1 MRADDFLFAAVQVL
15 PAGGSARR
23 QGTLRRYLPAAHTA
37 LRPVWKALC
46 SRQQPAEILPGMRLL
61 HPTQAESGL
70 GQTAAQR
77 RTLSAEKALISGA
90 FLRAKR
96 VRVAVFIH
104 PRQNPPLPFYKGE
117 FHGQQTENC
126 GRRDPAVHADE
137 QDDVH
142 RGRPHF
148 AGRQCHQRC
157 QQDRQK
163 LADAVAGTF
172 GVPEKSFGLFGER
185 RSSGASEFCR
195 LRRNE
200 GYGACDDEAQGNSIW
215 GLPTLQCD
223 VLYLSLEDT
232 QRRIKD
238 RLYNLTDSAP
248 DNLYFAVSSGLVIIG
263 TLQKVRDSKGS
274 AGKAGMYGNDY
285 DDISSIKRITDGFNI
300 AILLVH
306 HLRKLQD
313 SDDPF
318 NDVSGS
324 TGIIGAADTNFILR
338 RKRSGNAATLLVS
351 GRDVEYQELTLQ
363 FNDLVWELVERK
375 NSEDIHKAEL
385 PKFLFRV
392 VDFMECRTEWVG
404 TATELLTEMK
414 EQEVTPNM
422 VTKYLGHFA
431 FEVLEPLGI
440 EYRTKRTGK
449 SRLIKFLRRDGDD
462 ANDAGI
468 AIYGYDKTIRRV
480 ERTPNRWYT
489 DTVGLKFCSANTK
502 DRRK

>member
-1 MRADDFLFAAVQVL
+1 MDNKLKTVDAETLLSTPMSKTMFIVDGLI
-15 PAGGSARR
+15 S
-23 QGTLRRYLPAAHTA
+23 QG
-37 LRPVWKALC
+37 VNV
-46 SRQQPAEILPGMRLL
+46 
-61 HPTQAESGL
+61 
-70 GQTAAQR
+70 
-77 RTLSAEKALISGA
+77 ISGA
-90 FLRAKR
+90 SK
-96 VRVAVFIH
+96 I
-104 PRQNPPLPFYKGE
+104 G
-117 FHGQQTENC
+117 
-126 GRRDPAVHADE
+126 
-137 QDDVH
+137 
-142 RGRPHF
+142 
-148 AGRQCHQRC
+148 
-157 QQDRQK
+157 
-163 LADAVAGTF
+163 
-172 GVPEKSFGLFGER
+172 KSWLMLWLGLQV
-185 RSSGASEFCR
+185 
-195 LRRNE
+195 
-200 GYGACDDEAQGNSIW
+200 AQGNSIW

-248 DNLYFAVSSGLVIIG
+248 DNLYFAVTSGLIGGGLEEQITDFLTEHPATKLVIID

-285 DDISSIKRITDGFNI
+285 DDISSIKRIADSFNI

-338 RKRSGNAATLLVS
+338 RKRSENAATLLVS

-422 VTKYLGHFA
+422 VTKYLGQFA
-431 FEVLEPLGI
+431 YEVLEPLGI

-468 AIYGYDKTIRRV
+468 AI
-480 ERTPNRWYT
+480 
-489 DTVGLKFCSANTK
+489 
-502 DRRK
+502 